1 MLRGIGTR
9 RDCQILNV
17 DFIGPKVRSGP
28 VADALITAPQN
39 DRFEEGHKKGQHLP
53 AFSVSIAQVAP
64 LLSESYTRYSN

>member
-28 VADALITAPQN
+28 VADALITAQQN
-39 DRFEEGHKKGQHLP
+39 NRFGSLADLFTNISLMS
-53 AFSVSIAQVAP
+53 AF
-64 LLSESYTRYSN
+64 LESGRFN

>member
-28 VADALITAPQN
+28 VADALITPQQN
-39 DRFEEGHKKGQHLP
+39 DRFGSQ
-53 AFSVSIAQVAP
+53 AAP
-64 LLSESYTRYSN
+64 FVNITLTAGSGGKAADPLI